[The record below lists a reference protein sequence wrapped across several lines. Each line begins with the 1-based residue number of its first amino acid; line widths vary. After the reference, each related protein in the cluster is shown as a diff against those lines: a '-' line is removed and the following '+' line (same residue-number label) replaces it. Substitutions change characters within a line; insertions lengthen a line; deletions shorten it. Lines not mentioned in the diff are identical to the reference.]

1 MLSAWRNCLM
11 TETWF
16 YRPIP
21 QWLIS
26 SFYHQR
32 NWSRLTRK
40 DKKRT
45 RMGHASTQ
53 SGISSSL
60 IACPKNIPD
69 SHKWVA
75 EPKIWLQPDL
85 LLLLPARFLWAGC
98 PCSSS
103 GKATR
108 LLFFPSGTTLKHISF
123 LYKNWAEKNTA
134 VDKTLLKALKNK
146 HN

>member
-1 MLSAWRNCLM
+1 MLSAWRNFLM

-32 NWSRLTRK
+32 SWSRLTRK

-53 SGISSSL
+53 SGISPSL

-69 SHKWVA
+69 SHKWDGWTQNMA
-75 EPKIWLQPDL
+75 AAGPPPPPSQI
-85 LLLLPARFLWAGC
+85 WAGC
-98 PCSSS
+98 PCSSL

-108 LLFFPSGTTLKHISF
+108 LLFFPSQMTLKHISF

-134 VDKTLLKALKNK
+134 IDKTLLKALKNK